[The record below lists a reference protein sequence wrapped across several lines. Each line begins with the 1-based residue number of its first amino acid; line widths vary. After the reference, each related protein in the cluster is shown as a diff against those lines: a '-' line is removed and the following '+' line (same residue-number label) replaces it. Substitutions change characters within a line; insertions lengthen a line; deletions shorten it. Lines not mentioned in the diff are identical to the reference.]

1 MREAAEQR
9 RPTDTRGL
17 QELARRCRLGDQ
29 AAIRIL
35 HFAPGAGPSP
45 RSAVQWEVVCI
56 QQGRATLAWL
66 LPKGE
71 PQFRPVPPGGIDFNR
86 LHCLALDRL
95 PELLAMTLPS
105 GHETDDGRG
114 HWCWA
119 GTHPQRPEL
128 VHVNL
133 LTGSWN
139 EPNTGRAGLD
149 LVSFF
154 ARVFGLSPG
163 RAAHEMARWLGA
175 EVRQY
180 A

>member
-1 MREAAEQR
+1 MREARERR
-9 RPTDTRGL
+9 RPIDTREL
-17 QELARRCRLGDQ
+17 QELARRCRLDDR

-35 HFAPGAGPSP
+35 HFAPGADLSP
-45 RSAVQWEVVCI
+45 RCAVQWEAACI

-66 LPKGE
+66 FPKGE
-71 PQFRPVPPGGIDFNR
+71 PQLRPVPPGGIDFHR

-95 PELLAMTLPS
+95 PELIAMALPD
-105 GHETDDGRG
+105 GREIGDGRG
-114 HWCWA
+114 RWCWA
-119 GTHPQRPEL
+119 GSHPQRPEL
-128 VHVNL
+128 VHLNL
-133 LTGSWN
+133 LTGSWD